1 VVEPDGWVIFS
12 ARDDVYRKGGF
23 EEKQASLEKEGRWR
37 RVTMSEA
44 AGEKDTRATALGFP
58 DVIGGLVP
66 FVFARV
72 APRLQLSREN
82 GARSTEVDYAY
93 SLYLCGKEASRR
105 ADSNR

>member
-44 AGEKDTRATALGFP
+44 SQPFPSGDTSHMVRL
-58 DVIGGLVP
+58 
-66 FVFARV
+66 FVY
-72 APRLQLSREN
+72 N
-82 GARSTEVDYAY
+82 TE
-93 SLYLCGKEASRR
+93 
-105 ADSNR
+105 